1 MKKILVFGIR
11 DEEIPLINKWA
22 DRNEVQVDCT
32 YYNLTN
38 ETVEMVDG
46 YDGISISQVAEL
58 DPNLYNRLAE
68 YGIKQ
73 IAQRSAGYEM
83 HDLKEASDNGL
94 IITNVPSYSPASIA
108 EFAVMQALNLIRRTP
123 LTQQKVAEND
133 FRWQPEI
140 RGRVINELTV
150 AIIGVGR
157 IGSRVASIYK
167 GFGAKVV
174 AYDIEPCKEFAS
186 LVEYQDSLIQAI
198 ELADI
203 VTIHMPATELNYHQF
218 DLELFKHFKAEAVL
232 VNTARGPIVHTTD
245 LFAALDQELVS
256 AAALDVYENE
266 APFVPND
273 MRGQFLADPVYQQ
286 LISHPQIIYT
296 PHVAY
301 YTNTAVEQLIY
312 IPLDSTL
319 DIIQTGTTEHR
330 LN

>member
-167 GFGAKVV
+167 GFG
-174 AYDIEPCKEFAS
+174 
-186 LVEYQDSLIQAI
+186 
-198 ELADI
+198 
-203 VTIHMPATELNYHQF
+203 
-218 DLELFKHFKAEAVL
+218 
-232 VNTARGPIVHTTD
+232 
-245 LFAALDQELVS
+245 
-256 AAALDVYENE
+256 
-266 APFVPND
+266 
-273 MRGQFLADPVYQQ
+273 
-286 LISHPQIIYT
+286 
-296 PHVAY
+296 
-301 YTNTAVEQLIY
+301 
-312 IPLDSTL
+312 
-319 DIIQTGTTEHR
+319 
-330 LN
+330 